1 MMPAIS
7 KYKLQTTL
15 IILAAA
21 FLSLSGFYSIYW
33 KSLWKPPYDGVEWA
47 SSHEGPIAEWID
59 PSGPAAHAGLMTGD
73 RLISINGEKVESP
86 LSASDYPWK
95 ENLQSPIALKV
106 KRGMEEKEI
115 LLILKRSN
123 QKEVMYFYL
132 AIAGFFT
139 LFTATYLALR
149 LKITRFVSLY
159 FLLSATLFVLFVFSP
174 TGRNSVGDKF
184 IYLMDLLAR
193 IMLPA
198 LLLSFVI
205 AFSRHVVRSRKM
217 ATILSYIPSILIV
230 LMNIYFLMLKGIYDF
245 ANPVKAFEIKDRM
258 ELLLISLSFLVA
270 LVILFKSY
278 FKEDSIYNKA
288 QLKWLMYGI
297 GMGFLP
303 FSLVYGIPYSLSGNV
318 PFWTEFSAFPVII
331 FPLAFSSALLKYR
344 LMDLELYLKKGL
356 FYLSLIFFTLGTFA
370 AISIILE
377 RLFRPFFD
385 PGEYFYSPLAAIL
398 TAFLY
403 PKLRKMTKFIIERLF
418 YKDKYNFKR
427 AVLSFIQ
434 DLSHQPDIPS
444 LTFNFNKK
452 IIETLNLKSS
462 YLFLKDEEKNGYELY
477 PRTGDKIVFI
487 KTHSPIVNIIS
498 RSNFFPM
505 YQVEFANNKN
515 EFSDLIS
522 LGISYLFPMKVKNEL
537 TAILAIGEKKEGRPL
552 NSEDLLLLSTL
563 SGHAA
568 PAIESARLFDEVSKK
583 VSEINRLMEYN
594 ENILESS
601 KIGIMV
607 INSSGRIMNWNR
619 ALEDIY
625 ASSKKDVVGR
635 NLTEIFPAH
644 LTKYVL
650 DKINAPLKGE
660 ERAYRYTFINRVGR
674 RIIANI
680 SMSALEQKKDSSA
693 QFVITF
699 DDVTE
704 QVKLEERLLR
714 QERLASIGLLA
725 AGVAHEVNTPLTG
738 ISSYTQMLLDEIDKK
753 DPRYSILKKIES
765 QSVRASSI
773 ANSLLKFSRGESS
786 DLEQLNVND
795 VLEDTLSL
803 FEPQIISKKIEIRKV
818 LTKDIPTISGNRNKL
833 QQVFLN
839 IFMNSKDALPL
850 EGQIQVESKLENG
863 RVIVK
868 ITDNGIGIAREDMSR
883 IFDPFYTTKGRGK
896 GTGLGLSISYGIIKE
911 HEGEIYVE
919 SVPGKLTEFKV
930 EFPVSKEARLMA

>member
-1 MMPAIS
+1 MPSIS
-7 KYKLQTTL
+7 KYKLQTIT
-15 IILAAA
+15 IVLAAIL
-21 FLSLSGFYSIYW
+21 LSLSGLYSIYW
-33 KSLWKPPYDGVEWA
+33 KSLWRPPYDGVQW
-47 SSHEGPIAEWID
+47 SSSADGPIAEWID
-59 PSGPAAHAGLMTGD
+59 SSGPAAHAGLMEGD
-73 RLISINGEKVESP
+73 CLISINGERVKSS
-86 LSASDYPWK
+86 LTASDYPWK
-95 ENLQSPIALKV
+95 EDLPSPLVLKIR
-106 KRGMEEKEI
+106 RGTEEKEI
-115 LLILKRSN
+115 LLLLKRGS
-123 QKEVMYFYL
+123 QREIVMYFYL

-139 LFTATYLALR
+139 LLTATYLSLK

-159 FLLSATLFVLFVFSP
+159 FLLSATIFVLFVFSP
-174 TGRNSVGDKF
+174 TGRNSPGDKF
-184 IYLMDLLAR
+184 IYVMDLLAR

-205 AFSRHVVRSRKM
+205 AFSRHVVRSRKTAM
-217 ATILSYIPSILIV
+217 ILSYIPSALII
-230 LMNIYFLMLKGIYDF
+230 LMNIYFLIFKGIYDF
-245 ANPVKAFEIKDRM
+245 SNPVKAYEIKDRM
-258 ELLLISLSFLVA
+258 ELLFISLSFIIA
-270 LVILFKSY
+270 LVILLKSY
-278 FKEDSIYNKA
+278 FKEESVYNKA

-297 GMGFLP
+297 GLGFLP
-303 FSLVYGIPYSLSGNV
+303 FSLVYGIPYSLGGDV
-318 PFWTEFSAFPVII
+318 PLWTEFSVFPVII
-331 FPLAFSSALLKYR
+331 LPLAFSSALLKYR

-356 FYLSLIFFTLGTFA
+356 FLLSLAFFTIATYA

-385 PGEYFYSPLAAIL
+385 PGEYFYPFLAALL

-403 PKLRKMTKFIIERLF
+403 PKLRSLTRFMIERLF
-418 YKDKYNFKR
+418 YRDKYNFRR

-434 DLSHQPDIPS
+434 ELSHLPDIPS
-444 LTFNFNKK
+444 LTSNFNKK

-462 YLFLKDEEKNGYELY
+462 YLFLKNEERNEYELVSNTEK
-477 PRTGDKIVFI
+477 RRVFI
-487 KTHSPIVNIIS
+487 KAHSPVISLIS
-498 RSNFFPM
+498 RCNFFAM
-505 YQVEFANNKN
+505 YQVDFANNQK
-515 EFSDLIS
+515 EFSGLIS
-522 LGISYLFPMKVKNEL
+522 LGVSYLFPMKVKNEL
-537 TAILAIGEKKEGRPL
+537 TAILAIGEKREGSPL

-568 PAIESARLFDEVSKK
+568 SAIESARLFDEVSKK

-625 ASSKKDVVGR
+625 SSSRSDAVGR
-635 NLTEIFPAH
+635 NLAEIFPVH

-650 DKINAPLKGE
+650 DKVSAPLKGE
-660 ERAYRYTFINRVGR
+660 DRVYRYTLINRVGR

-680 SMSALEQKKDSSA
+680 SISPLEQRKDAST

-714 QERLASIGLLA
+714 QDRLASIGLLA

-738 ISSYTQMLLDEIDKK
+738 ISSYTQMLLEEMDKD
-753 DPRYSILKKIES
+753 DPRYRILKKIES
-765 QSVRASSI
+765 QSVRASRI
-773 ANSLLKFSRGESS
+773 ANSLLKFSKGESS
-786 DLEQLNVND
+786 DLEQLNIND

-803 FEPQIISKKIEIRKV
+803 FESQVIGKKIEIRKRLV
-818 LTKDIPTISGNRNKL
+818 TELPPISGNRSKL

-839 IFMNSKDALPL
+839 ILMNSRDALPS
-850 EGQIQVESKLENG
+850 EGQIQLESKLEDE
-863 RVIVK
+863 RVVVK
-868 ITDNGIGIAREDMSR
+868 ISDNGIGIAREDMSR
-883 IFDPFYTTKGRGK
+883 IFDPFYTTKGKGK

-911 HEGEIYVE
+911 HQGEIYVE
-919 SVPGKLTEFKV
+919 STPGKLTKFTL